1 MFNSISD
8 WFSDIKEEMNC
19 LAQQQREAELDLLI
33 LMMYADRNIDDNEN
47 SNIAK
52 QSNSLRWE
60 NKEYHVSLYIDKTVA
75 KVRNIITDKEK
86 LSLFIED
93 ISTRLDDKETKDSAF
108 VSVEKFMEIDFD
120 ISEKE
125 RELLATIK
133 EIFA

>member
-8 WFSDIKEEMNC
+8 WFSDIKEEMNG